1 MLIIECDLHSSY
13 QVIAMLNSETGEL
26 VTRRLRRGNGKGR
39 AFYTSLP
46 AAAQFAC
53 ICHVSV
59 ERKCLPVQGGR

>member
-1 MLIIECDLHSSY
+1 
-13 QVIAMLNSETGEL
+13 